1 MHENFFEKTG
11 GHTPGGALNW
21 FVLKR
26 TFRFVRWYTAFA
38 KVKKRGP
45 KTGIFGVSEVLTNQ
59 KRGNQL
65 QKRGLFQKTGKW
77 HQKTGNRRRRLHMRN
92 DKNHSGRCTKQTFS
106 KHPGICRTYSPIQLA
121 YAEQLEA
128 DPGVKE
134 RNLAKVLPLIHNYA
148 DADTTKTIINLIGC

>member
-1 MHENFFEKTG
+1 
-11 GHTPGGALNW
+11 
-21 FVLKR
+21 
-26 TFRFVRWYTAFA
+26 
-38 KVKKRGP
+38 
-45 KTGIFGVSEVLTNQ
+45 
-59 KRGNQL
+59 
-65 QKRGLFQKTGKW
+65 
-77 HQKTGNRRRRLHMRN
+77 MRN